1 MMLIGLNPLNYEH
14 DGDDEDI
21 LKNHLVTT
29 TFLLLESLMFL
40 FKGTHGHM
48 KCQFDGILKSQ
59 DTVFMNLYKRVYPKW
74 TYEPL
79 SIQQAKQQHNEE
91 DMQ

>member
-1 MMLIGLNPLNYEH
+1 
-14 DGDDEDI
+14 
-21 LKNHLVTT
+21 
-29 TFLLLESLMFL
+29 
-40 FKGTHGHM
+40 M

-79 SIQQAKQQHNEE
+79 STQQQQQQQQQHNEE

>member
-1 MMLIGLNPLNYEH
+1 MNQCL
-14 DGDDEDI
+14 
-21 LKNHLVTT
+21 
-29 TFLLLESLMFL
+29 
-40 FKGTHGHM
+40 GTHGHM

-59 DTVFMNLYKRVYPKW
+59 DTVFMNLYKRLYPKW

-79 SIQQAKQQHNEE
+79 TIQQQQQQHNDDE

>member
-1 MMLIGLNPLNYEH
+1 
-14 DGDDEDI
+14 
-21 LKNHLVTT
+21 
-29 TFLLLESLMFL
+29 
-40 FKGTHGHM
+40 
-48 KCQFDGILKSQ
+48 
-59 DTVFMNLYKRVYPKW
+59 MNLYKRVYPKW

>member
-1 MMLIGLNPLNYEH
+1 MKI
-14 DGDDEDI
+14 I
-21 LKNHLVTT
+21 
-29 TFLLLESLMFL
+29 F

-79 SIQQAKQQHNEE
+79 SIQQHNEE

>member
-1 MMLIGLNPLNYEH
+1 LVRK
-14 DGDDEDI
+14 
-21 LKNHLVTT
+21 KNTE
-29 TFLLLESLMFL
+29 FSFKFKIKIL
-40 FKGTHGHM
+40 FKGTHDHM

-59 DTVFMNLYKRVYPKW
+59 DTVFMNLYKHVYSKW

-79 SIQQAKQQHNEE
+79 SIQQQQHNEE

>member
-1 MMLIGLNPLNYEH
+1 
-14 DGDDEDI
+14 
-21 LKNHLVTT
+21 LVRI
-29 TFLLLESLMFL
+29 FSFSIKINIL

-79 SIQQAKQQHNEE
+79 TTQQKQQQKNNEE

>member
-1 MMLIGLNPLNYEH
+1 
-14 DGDDEDI
+14 
-21 LKNHLVTT
+21 
-29 TFLLLESLMFL
+29 
-40 FKGTHGHM
+40 M

-74 TYEPL
+74 TYQQL
-79 SIQQAKQQHNEE
+79 SIQQQQHQQQHNEE

>member
-1 MMLIGLNPLNYEH
+1 
-14 DGDDEDI
+14 
-21 LKNHLVTT
+21 
-29 TFLLLESLMFL
+29 
-40 FKGTHGHM
+40 M

-59 DTVFMNLYKRVYPKW
+59 DTIFMNLYKRVYPKW

-79 SIQQAKQQHNEE
+79 AIQTDHNDE

>member
-1 MMLIGLNPLNYEH
+1 MSIGSNLLNYEH
-14 DGDDEDI
+14 DGAEEDI
-21 LKNHLVTT
+21 SKNHLVRSTS
-29 TFLLLESLMFL
+29 FRNNSSIFSFE
-40 FKGTHGHM
+40 GTHGHM

-79 SIQQAKQQHNEE
+79 SIQQDHTTDEE
-91 DMQ
+91 MQ